1 VMTEERSVPG
11 VAHLGEDGLEAL
23 TSP

>member
-11 VAHLGEDGLEAL
+11 VAHLGDDGLEAL

>member
-11 VAHLGEDGLEAL
+11 VAHLGEDGLEAF